1 MNLYIPSIQPM
12 FFRSEADM
20 WKTLRDITRAKRC
33 DDDTFSLPLFR
44 RDAVLDENFFKLI
57 AFDGF
62 LFCKFFR
69 DSVECCAMLADNVF
83 CSRLCLVYDARD
95 FCVYLCC
102 DMLRIRFVP
111 EMPVAKGDWPQLIA
125 HSVTSHHFSR
135 ERGDNHEV
143 VTGPGRHIAEE
154 HLFGDVA
161 AKGRRDV

>member
-83 CSRLCLVYDARD
+83 CSRLRLINNARD
-95 FCVYLCC
+95 FGVNLHRNVFGVW
-102 DMLRIRFVP
+102 LVP
-111 EMPVAKGDWPQLIA
+111 KRALAEGDWSHLLAHAVGGVPVA
-125 HSVTSHHFSR
+125 
-135 ERGDNHEV
+135 
-143 VTGPGRHIAEE
+143 
-154 HLFGDVA
+154 
-161 AKGRRDV
+161 